1 MNKFGLVVTAIAAI
15 TCSSAAFSD
24 IGTLSNAKIT
34 QLITTETTY
43 GGCMAR
49 LSKSITEVVNNCAPG
64 WVTFSCDGS
73 LGNSVPR
80 ASAMWESA
88 QLAYALDKKVRVR
101 IDNSKKLNG
110 YCYSDYI
117 RVEN

>member
-1 MNKFGLVVTAIAAI
+1 MNKFGLVVTAIAAT
-15 TCSSAAFSD
+15 TCSSAALSA
-24 IGTLSNAKIT
+24 IGTVSNAKIT

-43 GGCMAR
+43 GGCMVK
-49 LSKSITEVVNNCAPG
+49 LSKPIISAVDNCAAG
-64 WVTFSCDGS
+64 WVAFSCDGA

-88 QLAYALDKKVRVR
+88 QLAYALDKTVRVR

>member
-15 TCSSAAFSD
+15 TCSSAAFSA
-24 IGTLSNAKIT
+24 IGTLSNARVT
-34 QLITTETTY
+34 ELITTETTY
-43 GGCMAR
+43 GGCMAK
-49 LSKSITEVVNNCAPG
+49 LSKSISEVVNNCPSG

-101 IDNSKKLNG
+101 IDNSKKLDG

>member
-1 MNKFGLVVTAIAAI
+1 MNKFGLVVTAIATI
-15 TCSSAAFSD
+15 TCSSAALSA
-24 IGTLSNAKIT
+24 IGTVSNAKIT

-43 GGCMAR
+43 GGCMVK
-49 LSKSITEVVNNCAPG
+49 LSKPISSAIDNCAAG
-64 WVTFSCDGS
+64 WVAFSCDGA

-88 QLAYALDKKVRVR
+88 QLAYALDKTVRVR

>member
-15 TCSSAAFSD
+15 TCSSAAFSATATVKD
-24 IGTLSNAKIT
+24 PKIIN
-34 QLITTETTY
+34 LLTTESKF
-43 GGCMAR
+43 GGCMAFLDKP
-49 LSKSITEVVNNCAPG
+49 LSTVIDNCPAN
-64 WVTFSCDGS
+64 WVTFSCTGI

-80 ASAMWESA
+80 ASAMWDSVL
-88 QLAYALDKKVRVR
+88 LAYTLEKPVR
-101 IDNSKKLNG
+101 ITVDNSKKING

>member
-1 MNKFGLVVTAIAAI
+1 MNKFGLVVTGIAAI
-15 TCSSAAFSD
+15 TCSSAAFSA
-24 IGTLSNAKIT
+24 IGTLSSAKIT
-34 QLITTETTY
+34 ELITTETTY
-43 GGCMAR
+43 GGCMAK
-49 LSKSITEVVNNCAPG
+49 LSKPISEVVNNCPSG

-88 QLAYALDKKVRVR
+88 QLAYALDKTVRVR
-101 IDNSKKLNG
+101 IDNSKKLDG